1 LTASLKAGKP
11 VEVEFIPSFI
21 SGIGIPIV
29 LPEMWDLAKR
39 LLDGSTVSSL
49 KEICDTIRMLAERN
63 NIISE
68 GASAVSVAAAL
79 AGKAG
84 TGNVV
89 CVVSG
94 GNIDIYK
101 LVKIFQG
108 KIP

>member
-1 LTASLKAGKP
+1 M
-11 VEVEFIPSFI
+11 EVEYTPSFI

-29 LPEMWDLAKR
+29 LPEMWDLANR

-49 KEICDTIRMLAERN
+49 KDICDAVRIMAERS

-79 AGKAG
+79 AGKAD

-89 CVVSG
+89 CAVSG
-94 GNIDIYK
+94 GNVDLHK

>member
-1 LTASLKAGKP
+1 M
-11 VEVEFIPSFI
+11 EVEYVPSFI

-29 LPEMWDLAKR
+29 LPEMLDLANR

-49 KEICDTIRMLAERN
+49 KDICDAVRIMAERS

-68 GASAVSVAAAL
+68 GASAVSVAAAI

-84 TGNVV
+84 AGNVV

-94 GNIDIYK
+94 GNVDLHK
-101 LVKIFQG
+101 LVKIFQ
-108 KIP
+108 KNTLAINLPNP